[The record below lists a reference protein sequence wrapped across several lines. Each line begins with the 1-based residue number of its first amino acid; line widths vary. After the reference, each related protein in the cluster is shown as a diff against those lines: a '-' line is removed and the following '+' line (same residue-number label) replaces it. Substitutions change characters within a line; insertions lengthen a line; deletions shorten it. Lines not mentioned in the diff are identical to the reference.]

1 MIILDT
7 TVLIDLL
14 RGHVPAM
21 SYLTSLDEIPACSE
35 VTRVEVLRGVRH
47 SEREATERLMQ
58 SISWLGVDEQVARR
72 AGNLGRKW
80 RRSHLLATTDLII
93 AATAQEVE
101 AQLATS
107 NVRHYPMFEGLQPP
121 YETPRP

>member
-14 RGHVPAM
+14 RGHAPAM
-21 SYLTSLDEIPACSE
+21 SYLTSLEGIPACSE

-47 SEREATERLMQ
+47 REREATERLMQ
-58 SISWLGVDEQVARR
+58 SIGWVGVDEQIARR
-72 AGNLGRKW
+72 AGNLGQKW

-93 AATAQEVE
+93 AATAQEVG

-121 YETPRP
+121 YGDER